1 MKKILI
7 LLIFSAMTYVSLFAE
22 ATTNGLLCNEEAEM
36 ANINVADFKIAINC
50 NDGNWSA
57 TATAKIT
64 TATNHIWELWSTTVA
79 GAISGGTLVSTI
91 TGGLSATFGWLDL
104 SKHYYI
110 VHYSEISGNPV
121 ATRLAV
127 PDFSANASLAYVF
140 KNKEGVVKDN
150 FCFGEDIFLD
160 PSGTSNYD
168 RYFMSVWRRPSGSN
182 ANFALYA
189 DYGWTYSNNIGTLNL
204 SKLVR
209 TSGENP
215 GEIFEPGYVYQ
226 LQFAIANP
234 PNCIPW
240 IELKREFRVECCAG
254 FISGAFELFQ
264 ESWYLKVDNFETYD
278 NIGATHSWVILSNPE
293 QESGSFSNYGYV
305 GETITTEPGP
315 QIVALN
321 ISHLSQPYYT
331 VIHRVS
337 TLCGDYCYGQ
347 QIRSSY
353 LREDSELSKRSGDDC
368 ELCGP
373 NACDFLDNECFG
385 TGFLTMYWEQG
396 ASFKIVWVP
405 VPGVTDYLV
414 EISYNQGP
422 CCEDSSGEQW
432 VDTYH
437 TTNSYIYPDI
447 TWGNCFS
454 IRVVT
459 ICDEMEIWSEY
470 ACDESHLTTPPGSET
485 KHGSG
490 RTTGKDLSLPMLYP
504 NPANEQLS
512 VQLPKG
518 AIVETI
524 RLLDMQGRVVFTK
537 QQPDQQFEID
547 CKALPAGM
555 YTIRI
560 TYADQS
566 QAIQK
571 VQIIHP

>member
-7 LLIFSAMTYVSLFAE
+7 LLIFSAMTYASLFAE
-22 ATTNGLLCNEEAEM
+22 ATTSGLLCNEEAEM

-121 ATRLAV
+121 STRLAV

-204 SKLVR
+204 SQLVR

-215 GEIFEPGYVYQ
+215 GEIFEPGYVYE

-240 IELKREFRVECCAG
+240 IELKRQFRVECCED
-254 FISGAFELFQ
+254 FISAFFDVGYSHLRVKDFELY
-264 ESWYLKVDNFETYD
+264 ENV
-278 NIGATHSWVILSNPE
+278 GATHSWVILSIPVKDSFAPYSYEGEVNPYGPDHYLDWDPNNVE
-293 QESGSFSNYGYV
+293 ANYF
-305 GETITTEPGP
+305 
-315 QIVALN
+315 L
-321 ISHLSQPYYT
+321 
-331 VIHRVS
+331 IHRVH
-337 TLCGDYCYGQ
+337 TPCGDYCYGQ
-347 QIRSSY
+347 PLY
-353 LREDSELSKRSGDDC
+353 WGDANC
-368 ELCGP
+368 ELCIDFDCSVLDLVCFAPGNIQIHFIDLGFENQKVTW
-373 NACDFLDNECFG
+373 NAVPAATEYIVEVSLNHPSCCGNGG
-385 TGFLTMYWEQG
+385 TIEVF
-396 ASFKIVWVP
+396 
-405 VPGVTDYLV
+405 
-414 EISYNQGP
+414 
-422 CCEDSSGEQW
+422 
-432 VDTYH
+432 TYH
-437 TTNSYIYPDI
+437 TTATEFYVSLGDPCISVRI
-447 TWGNCFS
+447 GAVCGQS
-454 IRVVT
+454 VS
-459 ICDEMEIWSEY
+459 WSQYTCNNDHWIE
-470 ACDESHLTTPPGSET
+470 PPGSDISL
-485 KHGSG
+485 KSSG
-490 RTTGKDLSLPMLYP
+490 NVSVTDDLTNFVAYP
-504 NPANEQLS
+504 NPATSFLNILLPQNKTAERIQL
-512 VQLPKG
+512 LN
-518 AIVETI
+518 
-524 RLLDMQGRVVFTK
+524 MQGRVVFEQTAS
-537 QQPDQQFEID
+537 DQQLNID
-547 CKALPAGM
+547 CKSFPAGM